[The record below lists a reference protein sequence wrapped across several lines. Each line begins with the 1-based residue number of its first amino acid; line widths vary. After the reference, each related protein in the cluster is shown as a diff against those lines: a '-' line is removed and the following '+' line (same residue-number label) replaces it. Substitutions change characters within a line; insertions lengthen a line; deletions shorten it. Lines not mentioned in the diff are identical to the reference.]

1 MTGID
6 TFVASDNHQ
15 LTHTGSQIVGMESNV
30 LLYVSCDLFFVLPFA
45 LPWFVCVFA
54 TQEL

>member
-15 LTHTGSQIVGMESNV
+15 LTHTGSQTLGMESNV

-45 LPWFVCVFA
+45 LHWFVCVFA